1 MPLPPLSLR
10 ATKLLIEARHA
21 AGARGAEFVD
31 ANDLILAAVLED
43 QDPNSLDL
51 NEQHPEVKKFAEMQ
65 PTPKGVLFRRDC
77 ALTKERL
84 FEAEIAGELLRKIH
98 ELHRVSSAV
107 PDNRGI
113 PVSEGFTHAME
124 AAEKLR
130 DGFHQSK
137 ITALHILIGAM
148 RQPCEAARLLQE
160 NGITEEKVQALLSA
174 GPEKL
179 NALLPL

>member
-10 ATKLLIEARHA
+10 ATKLLIEARRE
-21 AGARGAEFVD
+21 AGARGAESLD

-43 QDPNSLDL
+43 QNLNSLDL
-51 NEQHPEVKKFAEMQ
+51 NEQHPDVKKYAEMQ
-65 PTPKGVLFRRDC
+65 PKPKGVLFRPDC
-77 ALTKERL
+77 ALPKERL

-98 ELHRVSSAV
+98 ELQPVSSAV
-107 PDNRGI
+107 PYNRGM
-113 PVSEGFTHAME
+113 PVSDGFTHAME

-130 DGFHQSK
+130 DEFHQSK
-137 ITALHILIGAM
+137 VTALHILIGAM

-174 GPEKL
+174 APTS
-179 NALLPL
+179 